1 MKIGFLGPPGSYSE
15 EVARNLSPKA
25 NLSAYPS
32 IDALFEAVANRSVAQ
47 GVTPLESVV
56 EGPVTETLDNLFQ
69 YAGQANILE
78 VVVLPIQHA
87 LGSLDARSEIREILS
102 TPQAFK
108 QCAAYLAREFPKTE
122 LVEVSSATEAIEQIV
137 RDRLAGAAAIG
148 PEFACTRHGLKV
160 IAGNIGDVKH
170 NKVKFAVLGAH
181 FHERTGNDTTSLV
194 IYPHR
199 DRIGLLED
207 ILHIISQD
215 YGLNLSSIHSRP
227 DTKGGFRFYI
237 ELEGHLKD
245 EAVASCIEDLER
257 KLSGDEAEVKVFG
270 AYPRSLF
277 NVPRLKTI
285 GIIGGTGLMGSWFV
299 KFFVGAGYRV
309 LISGRQ
315 TSLTYQQCV
324 KESDAVIINVP
335 ILHTVEVIRS
345 VGEYFRPGQL
355 IVDNTSIKTQPVAAM
370 LESVPEGVEVLGMH
384 TVFGPSIG
392 ALANQNV
399 LFTPTSR
406 SGELAQ
412 EFENIFYKYGAKI
425 TRTTP
430 EYHDQQMA
438 FHQNLEH
445 FTRIALAELM
455 RRRFGGPESLASY
468 SSPNSRMS
476 LITLGRILNL
486 DPQMIS
492 EIQSFNT
499 QGPAMIEEYL
509 EVVTRLGRSLIR
521 GEVSE
526 LRQSMA
532 ESAASF
538 GEDFLERMM
547 WTSREIEDYLRELN
561 RTFRRRKEPGRA
573 TPDRGP
579 RDEGS

>member
-15 EVARNLSPKA
+15 EVARNLSPEA
-25 NLSAYPS
+25 NLLAYPS
-32 IDALFEAVANRSVAQ
+32 VDALFEAVASRTVAQ

-56 EGPVTETLDNLFQ
+56 EGPMTEALDNLFQ
-69 YAGQANILE
+69 YAGQANIIE

-87 LGSLDARSEIREILS
+87 LGSLVPRSEIRKILS
-102 TPQAFK
+102 TAQSFK
-108 QCAAYLAREFPKTE
+108 QCAAYLAQELPKTE
-122 LVEVSSATEAIEQIV
+122 LVEASSTPSAIEQIV
-137 RDRLAGAAAIG
+137 QGRLVGAAAIG
-148 PEFACTRHGLKV
+148 PASALERYGLKV
-160 IAGNIGDVKH
+160 VAGNIGDVKH
-170 NKVKFAVLGAH
+170 NKVKFAVLGAR
-181 FHERTGNDTTSLV
+181 FHERTGKDTTSLV

-227 DTKGGFRFYI
+227 DSKGGFRFYI
-237 ELEGHLKD
+237 ELEGHLED
-245 EAVASCIEDLER
+245 NAVASCIEDLER
-257 KLSGDEAEVKVFG
+257 KLAGDEAEVKVFG
-270 AYPRSLF
+270 AYPRSPF
-277 NVPRLKTI
+277 NEPRIKVI

-299 KFFVGAGYRV
+299 KFFEGAGYRV
-309 LISGRQ
+309 LTSGRK
-315 TSLTYQQCV
+315 TLLSYQQCV
-324 KESDAVIINVP
+324 EKSDAVIINVP

-345 VGEYFRPGQL
+345 VCKYFRPGQL

-384 TVFGPSIG
+384 TVFGPSTG

-399 LFTPTSR
+399 LFTPTPR

-412 EFENIFYKYGAKI
+412 EFEDIFYKYGAKI

-445 FTRIALAELM
+445 FTKIALAEVM

-486 DPQMIS
+486 DAQMIS

-532 ESAASF
+532 ESAQRF
-538 GEDFLERMM
+538 GEGFLEQMM
-547 WTSREIEDYLRELN
+547 WTSGEIEDYLRELN
-561 RTFRRRKEPGRA
+561 RTFRRRKEPRR
-573 TPDRGP
+573 P
-579 RDEGS
+579 